1 MSTYRFLWDEHGSV
15 SVIWE
20 RLDIVTNGGLGSG
33 LWRWEPPSDFLNT
46 VSRRV
51 SLMPDSRATASATV
65 PVSEVAHIGW

>member
-1 MSTYRFLWDEHGSV
+1 MSTYHFLWDEHGSV

-20 RLDIVTNGGLGSG
+20 RLNIVTNGGLGSG

-51 SLMPDSRATASATV
+51 GLMPDSQDTASATV
-65 PVSEVAHIGW
+65 PVCEVAHIGW